1 MDQGVI
7 NLPINITI
15 MYIYSSD
22 ICYGCYLTFLK
33 NRDEAINKVMMIDK
47 IIKTKALN
55 SEFQIRLMNEM
66 DKVNICKWE
75 YTGEYKIYNLP
86 KYEQM
91 KNEKMG
97 FANPNRIGDYYV
109 VEHDMHGVV
118 AFFGL
123 IDEKEEVFIGIG
135 VHPNYCSCGIG
146 AWTLTEAIKI
156 KNRRYGKK
164 QLYLEVRTWN
174 KRAINCYKKVG
185 FKIVKDSIEQQTYAG
200 QGTFCRMNYIG
211 FNA

>member
-1 MDQGVI
+1 
-7 NLPINITI
+7 

-33 NRDEAINKVMMIDK
+33 NRDEAINKAMMIDK

-97 FANPNRIGDYYV
+97 FANPNRIG
-109 VEHDMHGVV
+109 
-118 AFFGL
+118 
-123 IDEKEEVFIGIG
+123 

-146 AWTLTEAIKI
+146 AWTLNEAIKI